1 MRRRLLLILKPW
13 VSTNLGKARW
23 PQKSQQVWQG
33 LLALGVECLNF
44 TVSVTGGHPQEPEDG
59 IGKGS
64 YRLGEMPLHTL
75 SQPLRDAGPT
85 MWWVAGRLFSLSGES
100 SRLSKAPTIV
110 CTTCRGAGTGPV
122 QVRMDCTPDHL
133 FFLFSFLSSS
143 PASSRG
149 VQVCKVCKRLA
160 GNACHATL

>member
-1 MRRRLLLILKPW
+1 MLRADVIGMRGRLLLILKPG
-13 VSTNLGKARW
+13 VSTNLGKPKW

-33 LLALGVECLNF
+33 LLVLGVECLNL
-44 TVSVTGGHPQEPEDG
+44 TVSVTAGGHPQEPEDG

-85 MWWVAGRLFSLSGES
+85 LWWVAGRLFSLLGES

-110 CTTCRGAGTGPV
+110 DLQRRGDWPGPGANGPY
-122 QVRMDCTPDHL
+122 VRPS
-133 FFLFSFLSSS
+133 FFPFFF
-143 PASSRG
+143 P
-149 VQVCKVCKRLA
+149 
-160 GNACHATL
+160 